1 MKCYSRAAPPQLA
14 AWTPGVTV
22 SMLSVI
28 DLLFLLS
35 PTFGLIIELLFSPEV
50 PKALSCPLE
59 ALGGGSHS
67 REALGCLP

>member
-1 MKCYSRAAPPQLA
+1 
-14 AWTPGVTV
+14 
-22 SMLSVI
+22 MLSVI